1 MLIEKEIL
9 NIIYS
14 FLILHLDKNPN
25 ILLFHNFKPFFMKYR
40 AYFNEY
46 FTLAKGMVGI
56 EFPIEEIKV
65 NPENEKK
72 LMQCLDIIHVMFS
85 VDIS

>member
-1 MLIEKEIL
+1 
-9 NIIYS
+9 
-14 FLILHLDKNPN
+14 
-25 ILLFHNFKPFFMKYR
+25 MKYR

>member
-1 MLIEKEIL
+1 M
-9 NIIYS
+9 
-14 FLILHLDKNPN
+14 
-25 ILLFHNFKPFFMKYR
+25 
-40 AYFNEY
+40 
-46 FTLAKGMVGI
+46 

-72 LMQCLDIIHVMFS
+72 LMQCLDIIHIIFS